1 MERALE
7 FVNLLSGSEPPKK
20 NWYSKLYQNK
30 EFLNAN
36 ASLAVALKNFFECV
50 SIILVDLVHKIAYEM
65 HICCFSLGRRNNWPV
80 GPVFFLFTYL
90 KQPDEAPW
98 NAWQLLS
105 KFLFKWTQISA
116 WRQSGKPWTS
126 SDQINVVNFVKVSYL
141 EYHIHVNSICVG
153 PGVLEIL
160 FKSLFE
166 GIWNLVKLVKFPDSL
181 HGGVVPD
188 ITIKLPSQRPSQ
200 VIKSETPV
208 GSMCTSLCRSTV
220 AGWWRTH
227 FRIYWRTSG
236 LEI

>member
-1 MERALE
+1 M
-7 FVNLLSGSEPPKK
+7 
-20 NWYSKLYQNK
+20 
-30 EFLNAN
+30 
-36 ASLAVALKNFFECV
+36 
-50 SIILVDLVHKIAYEM
+50 IDLVLQIACGM
-65 HICCFSLGRRNNWPV
+65 RVCCFSLGCRNNWPV
-80 GPVFFLFTYL
+80 GPVFFLFIYL

-105 KFLFKWTQISA
+105 KFLFKLTQISA

-188 ITIKLPSQRPSQ
+188 ITIKLPSQTTVSSHKVRDSCGFNVYLAVPEYSRWMMADTFPNILAYIRAGNINHQ
-200 VIKSETPV
+200 TKS
-208 GSMCTSLCRSTV
+208 
-220 AGWWRTH
+220 
-227 FRIYWRTSG
+227 YSG
-236 LEI
+236 